1 MEILSPKIFSQSH
14 PSIRTLLTLR
24 KLESLPAA
32 DRLNFFMENW
42 KKLTNDPSILKV
54 VQGYQIPLLT
64 EPTQFSSPSE
74 IQMKLEEQIVI
85 DQDVGKTSS
94 KISTTLKIS
103 FSEYTFPSC
112 QKRHRTP
119 SSDQF

>member
-1 MEILSPKIFSQSH
+1 M
-14 PSIRTLLTLR
+14 LTLR

-42 KKLTNDPSILKV
+42 NKLTNDPSILKV